1 MADRDEI
8 QRIAAAMNALRPD
21 WPVRSLVTFLERH
34 HGDRSYRDLAI
45 AGTAIATD
53 PKTQT
58 PNLLNEHGP
67 WWGAAQTVT
76 GNGGGSAVPA
86 ATDPRCTVYG
96 HEYYRLPC
104 RGCRAEALAA
114 DVDEAT
120 TLRMPPEQ
128 IERNARGA
136 HLVRQALRQH
146 TTTPTT
152 RQPGV
157 RELAAG
163 EREDDR

>member
-34 HGDRSYRDLAI
+34 HSDRSYRDLAI

-67 WWGAAQTVT
+67 WWGAAQTVM

-96 HEYYRLPC
+96 HEHYRLPC
-104 RGCRAEALAA
+104 RGCRADELAA
-114 DVDEAT
+114 RAAEEPVPTELGALT
-120 TLRMPPEQ
+120 PEQ
-128 IERNARGA
+128 VARNTAWA
-136 HLVRQALRQH
+136 KKVRASIGNHPDPRAA
-146 TTTPTT
+146 
-152 RQPGV
+152 
-157 RELAAG
+157 AAG
-163 EREDDR
+163 EREDD

>member
-1 MADRDEI
+1 MATPTELARV
-8 QRIAAAMNALRPD
+8 AALATALRPD
-21 WPVRSLVTFLERH
+21 WPTRSVLTFLEREH
-34 HGDRSYRDLAI
+34 ATKAYRDLAVAMAHI
-45 AGTAIATD
+45 ACD
-53 PKTQT
+53 PTTQT
-58 PNLLNEHGP
+58 PKRLSESGP
-67 WWGAAQTVT
+67 WWLATADPTAT
-76 GNGGGSAVPA
+76 AVPA

-96 HEYYRLPC
+96 HEHYRLPC

-114 DVDEAT
+114 DVDDAT
-120 TLRMPPEQ
+120 TLTTLPPEQ

-146 TTTPTT
+146 TATPTT
-152 RQPGV
+152 RQPDV